1 MKKIYFA
8 PETKTVKVGMCQ
20 MVCAS
25 NGLLSTSEDDKIE
38 DASGF
43 GARRGG
49 SFWDD
54 DDEEEY

>member
-8 PETKTVKVGMCQ
+8 PEAKTVKVGMCQ

-25 NGLLSTSEDDKIE
+25 DGILDKNQTITGS
-38 DASGF
+38 DGF

-49 SFWDD
+49 SLWDD
-54 DDEEEY
+54 DDDED